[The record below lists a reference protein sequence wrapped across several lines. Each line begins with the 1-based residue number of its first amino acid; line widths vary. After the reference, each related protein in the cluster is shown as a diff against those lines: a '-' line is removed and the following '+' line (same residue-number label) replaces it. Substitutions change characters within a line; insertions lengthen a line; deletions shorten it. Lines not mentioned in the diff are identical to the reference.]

1 VSAAGCYARS
11 ACGSTGLPTDASRI
25 DKASFPVTVRV
36 GHCGHGTFWEG
47 LLGVRLRLSDPE
59 LADNLRDFLEWR
71 ECAAVQIDAET
82 LEVELPHELHAEQ
95 ARLELDLYLRV
106 WQSLHEWSP
115 VEYVEKL

>member
-1 VSAAGCYARS
+1 M
-11 ACGSTGLPTDASRI
+11 RI

-36 GHCGHGTFWEG
+36 GHCKTRDIWEG

-82 LEVELPHELHAEQ
+82 LEVELPHELHAQQ

-106 WQSLHEWSP
+106 WQSLHEWSG
-115 VEYVEKL
+115 VEYVQKF